1 MLRGSLKNNTHA
13 LKKDSC
19 MSCKMSA
26 HRRVVEV
33 DRVRQWQLQGSTTA
47 VACVNGERWSHVS
60 QYLDWVERELS

>member
-1 MLRGSLKNNTHA
+1 
-13 LKKDSC
+13 